1 MTVNDVKWHK
11 MEVFEEC
18 LNPLCKSP
26 VTTHPKAIQPRLYCC
41 DRCKMDTWALR
52 RVSRLL
58 LPLGSKGWE
67 VLQNLK
73 YGDSGGKA
81 GAEILDPGA
90 HREEFS

>member
-1 MTVNDVKWHK
+1 MG
-11 MEVFEEC
+11 VFEEC

-26 VTTHPKAIQPRLYCC
+26 VTTHPKAVQPRRYCR

-67 VLQNLK
+67 VLQNLEN
-73 YGDSGGKA
+73 GDSGDKA
-81 GAEILDPGA
+81 EASMATVPLTSSTYPKMN
-90 HREEFS
+90 FSFPDG